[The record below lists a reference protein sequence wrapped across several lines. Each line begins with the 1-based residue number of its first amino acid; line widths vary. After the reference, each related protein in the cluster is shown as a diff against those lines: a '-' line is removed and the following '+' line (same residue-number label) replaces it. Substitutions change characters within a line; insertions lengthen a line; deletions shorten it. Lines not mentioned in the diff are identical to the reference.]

1 MAQFFRTFES
11 DTVGAL
17 PSDFTRRV
25 APAGSL
31 TNQVNDISGVNHLV
45 LTRST
50 AGAAGL
56 VVSYDTPGEDIDAEV
71 YAENYIGFSSGEYGR
86 LGGIALGERANIGSP
101 QALVGLELINL
112 PSGVFLRATVNNNV
126 VGGDVPFP
134 ATSNTA
140 YKFRLRYE
148 SATTTVYGKAWLA
161 TDAEPTGWMINVS
174 GWVWSGTPNRISVYS
189 HAGTARFRAIG
200 VGMGGDTAPSSG
212 ETTVDA
218 TIIGNAR
225 IELESAYTQDGNAR
239 IKKAVDMLQQGN
251 ARITA
256 TTDRPTVGNTRIT
269 NTTQRTIAGNS
280 RIQVTSTRTTTG
292 NTRLTASV
300 NRGQTGNARVAAVI
314 PPTDR
319 TQSGTARINAT
330 STRTQSGNLR
340 VVGIPTSTPIV
351 GYGGGWGGAGGWGRA
366 WGEAIYVSQ
375 LMFDRDQIGTARI
388 LRTELRDQIGT
399 ARIERTEIR
408 TIIGN
413 ARIAYD
419 ADRDQV
425 GSARI
430 LRTETQE
437 QIGNAR
443 IEKIVQRTI
452 VGNTRIA
459 IEHDKNQP
467 GNASILRIPLLNQI
481 GSALVAKEVI
491 VDQVGA
497 AFIIRVNDYTT
508 KPRIGISKPGVGI
521 GISVDR
527 SRVGVSSER
536 GTPMVTIDR
545 LRVGV
550 SRNKP
555 RAIQ

>member
-1 MAQFFRTFES
+1 MAKFFRTFES

-45 LTRST
+45 LSRPS
-50 AGAAGL
+50 AGAAAL

-71 YAENYIGFSSGEYGR
+71 YAENYIGFSSSAYGR
-86 LGGIALGERANIGSP
+86 LGGIALGERASIGSP

-112 PSGVFLRATVNNNV
+112 PSGVLLRATVNNNV

-174 GWVWSGTPNRISVYS
+174 GSVWSGTPNRISVYS
-189 HAGTARFRAIG
+189 HTGTARFRAIG

-225 IELESAYTQDGNAR
+225 IE
-239 IKKAVDMLQQGN
+239 KAVDMLQQGN
-251 ARITA
+251 VRITA
-256 TTDRPTVGNTRIT
+256 TTDRPIVGNTRIT

-314 PPTDR
+314 PPTD
-319 TQSGTARINAT
+319 G
-330 STRTQSGNLR
+330 
-340 VVGIPTSTPIV
+340 
-351 GYGGGWGGAGGWGRA
+351 
-366 WGEAIYVSQ
+366 
-375 LMFDRDQIGTARI
+375 
-388 LRTELRDQIGT
+388 
-399 ARIERTEIR
+399 TEIR

-419 ADRDQV
+419 AVRVQM
-425 GSARI
+425 GSASI
-430 LRTETQE
+430 LRTEARE
-437 QIGNAR
+437 QLGTVR
-443 IEKIVQRTI
+443 IQKPVSRTI

-481 GSALVAKEVI
+481 GSALVANEAI

-545 LRVGV
+545 PRVGV